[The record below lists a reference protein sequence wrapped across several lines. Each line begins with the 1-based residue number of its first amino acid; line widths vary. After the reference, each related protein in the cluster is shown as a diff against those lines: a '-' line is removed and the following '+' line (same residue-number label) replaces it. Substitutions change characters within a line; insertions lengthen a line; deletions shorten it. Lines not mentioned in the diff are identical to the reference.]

1 MTIGSTVKQGGEENE
16 GDMKLQI
23 PIEECKTPTRLS
35 NQIPAILTCPPAPR
49 KKKRVSQVRAESSS
63 PYALSFFQEEIEVF
77 FQSMY
82 EFTRANK
89 KCKSI

>member
-1 MTIGSTVKQGGEENE
+1 MTIGSIEKQGAEESE
-16 GDMKLQI
+16 GDMNEVA
-23 PIEECKTPTRLS
+23 IEECKTPTRSS

-49 KKKRVSQVRAESSS
+49 KKKRPNLSAYDEF
-63 PYALSFFQEEIEVF
+63 SFFEDNNAEEVEVF

-89 KCKSI
+89 KSKTI

>member
-1 MTIGSTVKQGGEENE
+1 MTIGSIEKQGAEESE
-16 GDMKLQI
+16 GDMKHEA
-23 PIEECKTPTRLS
+23 IEECKTPTRSS

-49 KKKRVSQVRAESSS
+49 KKKREKLSAFE
-63 PYALSFFQEEIEVF
+63 LSFFEDINAEEIDVF
-77 FQSMY
+77 FKSMY